1 VSCDLAWP
9 TTRLL
14 RMPYRII
21 FAVADRV
28 PDTALRAT
36 ALLVFAEVGVAALW
50 RLDAVLARWP
60 LALTARAGPGLVVS
74 LRRHVGAKN
83 LPACA

>member
-1 VSCDLAWP
+1 ML
-9 TTRLL
+9 
-14 RMPYRII
+14 YRII
-21 FAVADRV
+21 FDAADRV
-28 PDTALRAT
+28 PDTALGAT
-36 ALLVFAEVGVAALW
+36 ALLVFAGIEVAAMW